1 MNCCI
6 SVGEEGIGAPKIY
19 IFMFAYI
26 DFTLSQFS
34 EFLFGVILDCHP
46 PI

>member
-1 MNCCI
+1 MNCCL
-6 SVGEEGIGAPKIY
+6 SVEKVMGEIY

-34 EFLFGVILDCHP
+34 EFLFGVILD
-46 PI
+46 ILLLI